1 MKIRPRNPMPEQD
14 PQERIRNFCEV
25 PYGYDESLA
34 FAEAERCLQ
43 CKKPTCMQGCPVHV
57 PIPEFIKLIAEG
69 KFIEASLKIKEVN
82 NLPAIC
88 GRVCPQ
94 ESQCEIKCVLARK
107 FEPVAIGRLERFVAD
122 YERKKGIVPPKK
134 VKRLG
139 KAVAIV
145 GGGPAGITAAGDM
158 AKLGYNVTVFE
169 ALHEP
174 GGVLTYGIPPFRL
187 PRDIMKT
194 EFDYVRALGVEIVP
208 NVIVGRSITIQDIF
222 KDGYKSVFVGTG
234 AGSPIFMGLP
244 GENSLGVMSSNEFL
258 TRVNLMNAFQYPL
271 YDTPIPKPKR
281 VAVVGGGNVAMDACR
296 CALRLGAEKVFC
308 VYRRSRQEMPARDEE
323 IHHAEEEGV
332 IFKLLCNPKRIF
344 SDENGW
350 ITGLECIK
358 MKLGEPDASGRR
370 RPIPI
375 PDSEFLLEVDLF
387 VVAIGTRSNP
397 LIRQTTPGL
406 ETNRK
411 GYIEVDPMKQATSL
425 PGVYAGGDIVTGSA
439 TVIEAMGAGKTA
451 AKYMHEYISKNF

>member
-1 MKIRPRNPMPEQD
+1 MNVRPRNSMPEQD
-14 PQERIRNFCEV
+14 PRERIRNFREV
-25 PYGYDESLA
+25 PYGYDETLA
-34 FAEAERCLQ
+34 IAEAERCLQ
-43 CKKPTCMQGCPVHV
+43 CKKPACIQGCPVQV
-57 PIPEFIKLIAEG
+57 PIPEFIKLITLG
-69 KFIEASLKIKEVN
+69 KFVEASLKIKEVN

-107 FEPVAIGRLERFVAD
+107 FDPVAIGRLERFAAD
-122 YERKKGIVPPKK
+122 YERKVGIVPPKK
-134 VKRLG
+134 PLLNG
-139 KAVAIV
+139 KAIAIV
-145 GGGPAGITAAGDM
+145 GAGPAGITAAGDL
-158 AKLGYNVTVFE
+158 AKAGYRVTVFE

-194 EFDYVRALGVEIVP
+194 EFDYVREMGVEIVP
-208 NVIVGRSITIQDIF
+208 NVIVGRSITIEDIF
-222 KDGYKSVFVGTG
+222 KDGYKSIFVGTG
-234 AGSPIFMGLP
+234 AGSPIFMGIP

-258 TRVNLMNAFQYPL
+258 TRVNLMNAYRYPE
-271 YDTPIPKPKR
+271 YDTPIPAPRR
-281 VAVVGGGNVAMDACR
+281 VAVMGAGNVAMDSCR
-296 CALRLGAEKVFC
+296 SALRLGAEKVFC
-308 VYRRSRQEMPARDEE
+308 VYRRSRAEMPARAEE

-332 IFKLLCNPKRIF
+332 ILKLLCNPKRIF
-344 SDENGW
+344 YDDKGW
-350 ITGLECIK
+350 VTGMECIK

-375 PDSEFLLEVDLF
+375 PDSEFLLEVDLAII
-387 VVAIGTRSNP
+387 AIGTSSNP

-406 ETNRK
+406 NTNRK
-411 GYIEVDPMKQATSL
+411 GYIEVDPLTQCTSL

-451 AKYMHEYISKNF
+451 ARYIHEFVSKNF